1 MPPVPELPAVDCTQA
16 EQDTVALAARRA
28 GLTLDERQFAMVC
41 AAAPYV
47 DGMRQQLARERDWY
61 EAPANVFASTRT

>member
-1 MPPVPELPAVDCTQA
+1 MPEPPAITCTQA
-16 EQDTVALAARRA
+16 EQDLVALAARRA

-47 DGMRQQLARERDWY
+47 DEIRKGLSRERDWY
-61 EAPANVFASTRT
+61 DVPANVFVSTRT

>member
-1 MPPVPELPAVDCTQA
+1 
-16 EQDTVALAARRA
+16 VALAARRA
-28 GLTLDERQFAMVC
+28 GLTLDARQFAMVC

-47 DGMRQQLARERDWY
+47 DEMRKQLARERDWY